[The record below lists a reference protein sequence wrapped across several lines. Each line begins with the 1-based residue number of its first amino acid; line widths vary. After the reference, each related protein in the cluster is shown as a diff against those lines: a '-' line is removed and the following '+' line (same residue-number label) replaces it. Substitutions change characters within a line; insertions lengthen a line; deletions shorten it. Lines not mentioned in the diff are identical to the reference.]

1 MRERT
6 KWPSLMA
13 GIQADTLIL
22 ARGSSSHVPQR
33 HLQEMAA
40 TIPMAQLVT
49 IGGGHMIHD
58 SRPDEFAA
66 AVLDHFAAA
75 QRT

>member
-1 MRERT
+1 
-6 KWPSLMA
+6 
-13 GIQADTLIL
+13 
-22 ARGSSSHVPQR
+22 
-33 HLQEMAA
+33 MAA